1 MNTGI
6 LAERLHLQAAPA
18 DLVKAAEWVTNALL
32 ADIVEGRARPPT
44 LVVLG
49 RRCSRWELRDPS
61 LALEDVVRSIC
72 RAESAYVAALAFPQP
87 LPPEVQG
94 ADSGWLITCED
105 ALNRLDVLVAMK
117 GDTFRLFTT
126 PPTPQMP
133 RWIGQDPDRDVD
145 LSAPLTMLGMEA
157 QGSA

>member
-1 MNTGI
+1 M
-6 LAERLHLQAAPA
+6 
-18 DLVKAAEWVTNALL
+18 DLVKAAEWVTNTLL
-32 ADIVEGRARPPT
+32 TDIVEGRARPPT

-61 LALEDVVRSIC
+61 LALEDVVRSVC
-72 RAESAYVAALAFPQP
+72 RAEAAYVAALAFPQP

-117 GDTFRLFTT
+117 DSTFRLFTT
-126 PPTPQMP
+126 PATPQMP
-133 RWIGQDPDRDVD
+133 RWIGQDPASEVD
-145 LSAPLTMLGMEA
+145 LSAPLELLDLEA
-157 QGSA
+157 HGSA